1 MPIYRTAAVLAAALL
16 ATSRAAAAQADPHA
30 DAAAALQ
37 QCMAAAQAGTELPAI
52 AAADR
57 AQALFQQW
65 AKDAPRDPA
74 PRIGLA
80 SVASRCRIPFA
91 EMMQKGVL
99 VGQANGL
106 LEEALQMDSTSWDA
120 RFSLAMNHFH
130 SPEFMGKTGDAIRHL
145 EILLAQQ
152 HDRADRPSFALP
164 YLYLGDLYKRVH
176 RDADARALW
185 ERGARLFPGDARFK
199 QKLTGAAPAA
209 SATGAA
215 APAGRT
221 AAGATRTATP
231 GTAAARPGGAVSAA
245 AAARGAAL
253 TLAPI
258 VADGGNRLDDTR
270 SQTALRRIDVLTTP
284 GGSADVMQSFQTMPG
299 ATRAGDGSDLY
310 VRGGDPAEAPVF
322 VDGARLVYP
331 GRHENLNGAV
341 FGILDSQVLKNAYF
355 SSGGFSVRYGDAL
368 SGVLDLETNGRPI
381 ARRVNVMANTVQL
394 GLNGDL
400 PAGRRAGA
408 WASVRGTD
416 AAVMLAM
423 HGRANEFSRAPTSLE
438 GIAGAVWEP
447 RAGTQLKLVAIA
459 DGDQSARD
467 VDYYGW
473 TGPFQ
478 SRGMNRLAALSGR
491 TVSMDGAR
499 GLRGSLSFTRR
510 TTGYTY
516 GVLDRDRTDR
526 AARGR
531 LDGDLAWG
539 SDGRIRVGVEGAWMD
554 AHEEGVVPTTQ
565 QLAPGSPS
573 EQTQMLA
580 DATHVGGYVEAE
592 RQMGSRVAVIGGL
605 RADRLPGEDAWT
617 ADPRLAL
624 AFRAAGGWTLRAG
637 GGVFH
642 QGRWRTR
649 YQLPDAGSP
658 SGTPTVAR
666 HLTVG
671 AEHGGEPSLK
681 VEAFVKDYD
690 GYVENGEGPRIAA
703 GRAMG
708 MDAILRWSH
717 QKVLNG
723 WITYSYLDGTLSLA
737 DGRDVPSAVDV
748 THTLTGVARLTLP
761 HSFEVGTTARLGTG
775 RPFTPI
781 TGADAAGKAVYGAP
795 NGDRMPTYTRLDGR
809 VMRYLPMNGS
819 VGVLYLEMLNLLD
832 RNNVQA
838 YTYGPGYAE
847 RRAVPAFFSNRTLIL
862 GMGLTF

>member
-1 MPIYRTAAVLAAALL
+1 MPIYRTTAVLAAALL
-16 ATSRAAAAQADPHA
+16 ATSHAAVGQADPHA
-30 DAAAALQ
+30 NAAAALQ
-37 QCMAAAQAGTELPAI
+37 QCMAAAQANTELPAI

-57 AQALFQQW
+57 AEALYQQW
-65 AKDAPRDPA
+65 AKDAPGDPA

-99 VGQANGL
+99 IGQANEL
-106 LEEALQMDSTSWDA
+106 LEQALQLDSTSWDA

-130 SPEFMGKTGDAIRHL
+130 TPEFLGRTGDAIQQL

-152 HDRADRPSFALP
+152 HDRADSPRFAMT

-176 RDADARALW
+176 RDADARTLW
-185 ERGARLFPGDARFK
+185 ERGARLFPADARFQ
-199 QKLTGAAPAA
+199 QKLTGASPSA
-209 SATGAA
+209 STTGAV
-215 APAGRT
+215 T
-221 AAGATRTATP
+221 DGATTGPSTTTGPRAA
-231 GTAAARPGGAVSAA
+231 TAAARPGGAVSAA
-245 AAARGAAL
+245 TAARGAAL

-355 SSGGFSVRYGDAL
+355 SSGGFSARYGDAL

-381 ARRVNVMANTVQL
+381 ARRVNLMANTVQF
-394 GLNGDL
+394 GINGDL

-423 HGRANEFSRAPTSLE
+423 HGRASEFSRAPTSLE

-459 DGDQSARD
+459 DGDQSAKD

-491 TVSMDGAR
+491 MVSMDGAR

-510 TTGYTY
+510 TTGYSY
-516 GVLDRDRTDR
+516 GVLDRERTDR

-539 SDGRIRVGVEGAWMD
+539 DGRIRVGVEGAWMD
-554 AHEEGVVPTTQ
+554 ANEQGSVPTSQ

-573 EQTQMLA
+573 ELTEMLA

-592 RQMGSRVAVIGGL
+592 RQLGSRVAVIGGL
-605 RADRLPGEDAWT
+605 RADRLPGESAWT
-617 ADPRLAL
+617 ADPRLAV

-642 QGRWRTR
+642 QGRWRTK

-658 SGTPTVAR
+658 SGIPTVAR
-666 HLTVG
+666 HATIG

-690 GYVENGEGPRIAA
+690 GYAESGDGPRIAA

-708 MDAILRWSH
+708 MDAIVRWSH

-761 HSFEVGTTARLGTG
+761 HSFELGTTAWLGTG
-775 RPFTPI
+775 RPFTAI
-781 TGADAAGKAVYGAP
+781 TGADAEGKPVYAAP

-847 RRAVPAFFSNRTLIL
+847 RRGVPAFFSNRTLIL

>member
-1 MPIYRTAAVLAAALL
+1 MSIYRTTLATAAALL
-16 ATSRAAAAQADPHA
+16 GAVRIAAAQADPHA

-37 QCMAAAQAGTELPAI
+37 QCMAAAEAKNEVPAL

-57 AQALFQQW
+57 AETLYGQW
-65 AKDAPRDPA
+65 MKAAPNDVA

-80 SVASRCRIPFA
+80 NVASRCRIPFA

-99 VGQANGL
+99 IGQANEL
-106 LEEALQMDSTSWDA
+106 LEQALQIDSTSWEA
-120 RFSLAMNHFH
+120 RFTLAMNHFYT
-130 SPEFMGKTGDAIRHL
+130 PAFLGRTPDAIRHL
-145 EILLAQQ
+145 ETLVAQQ
-152 HDRADRPSFALP
+152 HDRADSPRFALP
-164 YLYLGDLYKRVH
+164 YLYLGDLYKRTN
-176 RDADARALW
+176 RDADAQAIW
-185 ERGARLFPGDARFK
+185 QRGARLFPADARF
-199 QKLTGAAPAA
+199 QQRLSGGPAPQPISGGAAQ
-209 SATGAA
+209 A
-215 APAGRT
+215 APSASR
-221 AAGATRTATP
+221 P
-231 GTAAARPGGAVSAA
+231 GGVVTAAAANRSN
-245 AAARGAAL
+245 AL
-253 TLAPI
+253 VMAPI

-270 SQTALRRIDVLTTP
+270 SQVALRRIDVLTTP

-310 VRGGDPAEAPVF
+310 VRGGDPSEAPVF

-331 GRHENLNGAV
+331 GRYENLNGAV

-381 ARRVNVMANTVQL
+381 ERRVNVMGNTVQL
-394 GLNGDL
+394 GVNGTL

-416 AAVMLAM
+416 AALMLAM
-423 HGRANEFSRAPTSLE
+423 HGRGGEFSQAPTAIE

-447 RAGTQLKLVAIA
+447 RAGTQLKLVAMA

-473 TGPFQ
+473 TGPFH

-499 GLRGSLSFTRR
+499 GMRGSLSFTSR
-510 TTGYTY
+510 TTGYAY

-526 AARGR
+526 AVRGR
-531 LDGDLAWG
+531 WEGDVAWG
-539 SDGRIRVGVEGAWMD
+539 SGGRIRAGVEGAWMD
-554 AHEEGVVPTTQ
+554 AREEGSVPTTD

-573 EQTQMLA
+573 SSTESLA
-580 DATHVGGYVEAE
+580 DASHVGGYVEAE
-592 RQMGSRVAVIGGL
+592 RQLGGRFAVIGGV

-617 ADPRLAL
+617 MDPRVAV
-624 AFRAAGGWTLRAG
+624 AFRAPAGWTLRAG

-658 SGTPTVAR
+658 GGIPTVAR
-666 HLTVG
+666 HATLG
-671 AEHGGEPSLK
+671 AEHGGEPSVK

-690 GYVENGEGPRIAA
+690 DYVDRGDGPRIAD

-708 MDAILRWSH
+708 MDAIVRWSH

-723 WITYSYLDGTLSLA
+723 WITYSYLDGTVKLA
-737 DGRDVPSAVDV
+737 DGREAPSSVDV

-761 HSFEVGTTARLGTG
+761 YAFEVGSTLRLGSG
-775 RPFTPI
+775 RPFTPVL
-781 TGADAAGKAVYGAP
+781 GADSLGRAMYGAP
-795 NGDRMPTYTRLDGR
+795 NGDRMPAYSRLDAR

-832 RNNVQA
+832 RTNVQA
-838 YTYGPGYAE
+838 YTYGPGYTG
-847 RRAVPAFFSNRTLIL
+847 RRAVPAFFANRTIIL
-862 GMGLTF
+862 GMGLTFK

>member
-1 MPIYRTAAVLAAALL
+1 MSIFKTTTLLAAALL
-16 ATSRAAAAQADPHA
+16 ATSRAAAAQAAPHA

-37 QCMAAAQAGTELPAI
+37 QCLAAAQAGTEMPAL

-57 AQALFQQW
+57 AETLYRQW
-65 AKDAPRDPA
+65 AKDAPADPA

-99 VGQANGL
+99 IEQANGL
-106 LEEALQMDSTSWDA
+106 LEQALQLDSTSWDA

-130 SPEFMGKTGDAIRHL
+130 TPEFLGKTDDAIKHL
-145 EILLAQQ
+145 ETLVAQQ
-152 HDRADRPSFALP
+152 GTRADRPYFAMP
-164 YLYLGDLYKRVH
+164 YLYLGDLYKRV
-176 RDADARALW
+176 RREADARATW
-185 ERGARLFPGDARFK
+185 ERGARLFPTDARFQ
-199 QKLTGAAPAA
+199 QKLGGAP
-209 SATGAA
+209 AA
-215 APAGRT
+215 APATG
-221 AAGATRTATP
+221 
-231 GTAAARPGGAVSAA
+231 GTAAAPSAPGRPGGAVSAA
-245 AAARGAAL
+245 TAARGPAL
-253 TLAPI
+253 TLAPL

-270 SQTALRRIDVLTTP
+270 SQSSLRRIDVLTTP

-299 ATRAGDGSDLY
+299 ATRTGDGSDLY

-341 FGILDSQVLKNAYF
+341 FGILDSQVLKSAYF
-355 SSGGFSVRYGDAL
+355 ASGGFSARYGDAL

-381 ARRVNVMANTVQL
+381 ARRLNLMANTVQL
-394 GLNGDL
+394 GVAGDL
-400 PAGRRAGA
+400 PAGRRTGG

-416 AAVMLAM
+416 AGVMLAM
-423 HGRANEFSRAPTSLE
+423 HGRGDEFSRSPTSLE
-438 GIAGAVWEP
+438 GVAGAVWEP
-447 RAGTQLKLVAIA
+447 RAGTQLKLVGMA

-473 TGPFQ
+473 RGPFQ

-491 TVSMDGAR
+491 TVSADGAR

-539 SDGRIRVGVEGAWMD
+539 AGRLRVGVEGAWMD
-554 AHEEGVVPTTQ
+554 AHEQGAIPTSE
-565 QLAPGSPS
+565 QLAPGSPAES
-573 EQTQMLA
+573 TEMRA

-592 RQMGSRVAVIGGL
+592 RQIGSRVAVIGGV

-617 ADPRLAL
+617 VDPRIAM
-624 AFRAAGGWTLRAG
+624 AFRAAGGWTLRVG

-642 QGRWRTR
+642 QGRWRTK

-658 SGTPTVAR
+658 SGIPTLAR
-666 HLTVG
+666 HAVVG

-681 VEAFVKDYD
+681 VEAFIKDYD
-690 GYVENGEGPRIAA
+690 DYVERGDGPRIVA

-708 MDAILRWSH
+708 MDAIVRWSR

-723 WITYSYLDGTLSLA
+723 WITYSYLDGTLELA
-737 DGRDVPSAVDV
+737 DGRETPSAVDV
-748 THTLTGVARLTLP
+748 RHTLTGVARMTLP
-761 HSFEVGTTARLGTG
+761 HSWELGTTARLGTG
-775 RPFTPI
+775 RPFTGI
-781 TGADAAGKAVYGAP
+781 TGADANGRAVYGAP
-795 NGDRMPTYTRLDGR
+795 NGERMPTYTRLDGR
-809 VMRYLPMNGS
+809 LMRYLPMNGS

-847 RRAVPAFFSNRTLIL
+847 RRAMPAFFSNRTLIL
-862 GMGLTF
+862 GMGLTFR